1 MTRIVHLIDDSG
13 LGGVMRLLE
22 ELSRNVDGPIKHEVL
37 RVRPAFSFPAGIE
50 ADVVVIH
57 FTASW
62 SKLPFLAALRALKLH
77 RPILLV
83 EHSYTAAFEQLH
95 VPKPRRFR
103 AMLRAAYALVDR
115 VIAVS
120 EGQAIWLRQAHAAP
134 PHKIRTIR
142 SVSNCDRLFTLKP
155 PARRQGPL
163 RLGAIGRYVDQKGFD
178 LLVEAMRLVPAD
190 VATLSIAGSG
200 PMAEQ
205 LQAAVADLP
214 SVSVGTA
221 VDVASWIV
229 DQDAIVVP
237 SRFEAFGLVALEARA
252 AGRPV
257 IASAVDGLIEQ
268 VSPNAGLTVPAG
280 DPEALADAIVR
291 LSQADLGQFS
301 AAARASARAHIETS
315 LRAWQTLFVEIGATE
330 APTLTPSSKR
340 TVASMQW

>member
-1 MTRIVHLIDDSG
+1 MTRIVHLIDDTG

-22 ELSRNVDGPIKHEVL
+22 ALSHQLDGQISHKIM
-37 RVRPAFSFPAGIE
+37 RVRPTSAIPPTID
-50 ADVVVIH
+50 ADVIIIH

-62 SKLPFLAALRALKLH
+62 SKLPFLTALRALKLH

-95 VPKPRRFR
+95 VAKTGRFR
-103 AMLRAAYALVDR
+103 AMLRTAYALVDR

-120 EGQAIWLRQAHAAP
+120 EGQATWLRHARAAP
-134 PHKIRTIR
+134 QAKIRVIR
-142 SVSNCDRLFTLKP
+142 SVSDCDRLFALEP
-155 PARRQGPL
+155 PRRGAGPL
-163 RLGAIGRYVDQKGFD
+163 RLGALGRYVDQKGFD
-178 LLVEAMRLVPAD
+178 LLVEAMRLVPAE
-190 VATLSIAGSG
+190 VATLAIAGAG
-200 PMAEQ
+200 PMADQ
-205 LQAAVADLP
+205 LRAAAADLR
-214 SVSVGTA
+214 SVSVGSP

-229 DQDAIVVP
+229 DQDVLIVP

-268 VSPNAGLTVPAG
+268 VSSGAGVTVAPG
-280 DPEALADAIVR
+280 DPQALVDAILH
-291 LSQADLGQFS
+291 LSKADLGPYS
-301 AAARASARAHIETS
+301 VAARITARAHIETS

-330 APTLTPSSKR
+330 ASELPPPSKR

>member
-1 MTRIVHLIDDSG
+1 MTRILHLIDDAG

-22 ELSRNVDGPIKHEVL
+22 ALSHQVDGQIRHKIL
-37 RVRPAFSFPAGIE
+37 RVKPTCSIPAGID
-50 ADVVVIH
+50 ADVIIVH
-57 FTASW
+57 FTVSW
-62 SKLPFLAALRALKLH
+62 SKLPFLASLRALKLH
-77 RPILLV
+77 KQMLLV

-95 VPKPRRFR
+95 VAKPCRFR
-103 AMLRAAYALVDR
+103 AMLRLAYALVDR

-120 EGQAIWLRQAHAAP
+120 EDQATWLRHVRAAP
-134 PHKIRTIR
+134 AAKIRIIR
-142 SVSNCDRLFTLKP
+142 SVSDCDRLFALETP
-155 PARRQGPL
+155 MRGAGPL

-178 LLVEAMRLVPAD
+178 LLVEALRLVPAE
-190 VATLSIAGSG
+190 VATLAIAGAG

-205 LQAAVADLP
+205 LRAAAADLP
-214 SVSVGTA
+214 SVSIGAA

-268 VSPNAGLTVPAG
+268 VSSGAGLTVPPG
-280 DPEALADAIVR
+280 DPQALADAIVR
-291 LSQADLGQFS
+291 LSQMDLGPFS
-301 AAARASARAHIETS
+301 LAARNSARTHIETS
-315 LRAWQTLFVEIGATE
+315 LRAWQTLFVEIGALE
-330 APTLTPSSKR
+330 APRMTPPQKR